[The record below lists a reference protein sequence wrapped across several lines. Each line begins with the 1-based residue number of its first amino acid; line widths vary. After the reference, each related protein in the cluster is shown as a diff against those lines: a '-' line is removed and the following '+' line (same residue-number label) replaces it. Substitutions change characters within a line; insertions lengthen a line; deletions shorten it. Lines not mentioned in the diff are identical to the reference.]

1 MNHMADNTKLKD
13 AIEVLLEQLNEQE
26 REVRETKKT
35 INMLSRRMGEE
46 MQFPD
51 VDDIQASIGGAI
63 RPDEYYGK
71 QILTAVQ
78 MYLERGNRRARSG
91 EEILAA
97 LVQGGFDFA
106 AQGWKDNDRLRS
118 LAIALGKNP
127 QMFHRL
133 PNSTFGLRVWYDEG
147 MLRKS
152 KAARSGDEEGE

>member
-1 MNHMADNTKLKD
+1 MADNTKLKD
-13 AIEVLLEQLNEQE
+13 AIEVLLEQLHEQE

-35 INMLSRRMGEE
+35 INMLARRMGEE

-71 QILTAVQ
+71 QLLTAVQ
-78 MYLERGNRRARSG
+78 MYLDRGNKRARSG
-91 EEILAA
+91 DEILAA

-118 LAIALGKNP
+118 LSIALAKNP
-127 QMFHRL
+127 QLIHKL
-133 PNSTFGLRVWYDEG
+133 PNGTFGLRAWYDEA
-147 MLRKS
+147 MLKKA
-152 KAARSGDEEGE
+152 KAARDGEDGTEE